1 MALLEISEPESSSHR
16 IAVGIDLGTTNTLVA
31 VVRNGVPVT
40 LKDAQGGHSL
50 PSVVRFLK
58 DGTSLVGE
66 GAVVGIVE
74 DPENTIFSAKR
85 LLGRAPEE
93 VKTLR
98 SRFPWKLEENSGKV
112 IRLSTGVGSRTAT
125 DVSAEILGAVKSRAE
140 EHFGGEPL
148 AGAVITVPA
157 YFNDAQRQATKDAA
171 RLAGINVLRLLNEPT
186 SAAMAYGLDTK
197 AQGTVLVYDLGGGT
211 FDVSILRLEKGV
223 FRVLATGGDTALGGD
238 DIDRLLAEHLLTE
251 SGIGH
256 GDDQSLL
263 RAVEREARKM
273 KELLSDAEEAQGL
286 ISFPAAAASSE
297 FHIDRKELN
306 ALVEPLIQT
315 TVDICL
321 ETIVDAGLEAK
332 DIDELIL
339 VGGSTR
345 IPLLRQR
352 VSEALGKEPLQGIDP
367 DQVVSYGA
375 AIHADVLIGNRQ
387 DEKAPLLLDVIPLS
401 LGLETMGGLT
411 EKLIM
416 RNSTIPCLQIREYT
430 TQKDGQTAMSFHV
443 VQGDRELASDCR
455 SLARF
460 ELRGIPPLGR
470 GQARVRITFQVDAD
484 ALLSVLA
491 EEKTRKVKA
500 EIEVIPSYGLNEA
513 EIETM
518 LKDSFSHSRTDAQKR
533 KLVEQRVEAT
543 RVLEALA
550 SGIQEDGELLLSPE
564 ERENI
569 FSARDDLQ
577 EAVNGNDPDKIR
589 ENLETLELSS
599 EAFVARRMNRA
610 ICQVLKGKSPDAVK
624 NHS

>member
-1 MALLEISEPESSSHR
+1 MALLEISEPGSPSR
-16 IAVGIDLGTTNTLVA
+16 RAAVGIDLGTTNTLVA
-31 VVRNGVPVT
+31 VARNGVPVT

-58 DGTSLVGE
+58 DGKSLVGE
-66 GAVVGIVE
+66 EAIAGVVA
-74 DPENTIFSAKR
+74 DPENTVFSAKR

-93 VKTLR
+93 VKALR

-112 IRLSTGVGSRTAT
+112 IRLSTVAGSRTAT
-125 DVSAEILGAVKSRAE
+125 DVSAEILRTVKNRAE
-140 EHFGGEPL
+140 DYFEGEPL
-148 AGAVITVPA
+148 VGAVITVPA

-171 RLAGINVLRLLNEPT
+171 KLAGINVLRLLNEPT

-197 AQGTVLVYDLGGGT
+197 AEGTVLVYDLGGGT
-211 FDVSILRLEKGV
+211 FDVSILRLEEGM

-238 DIDRLLAEHLLTE
+238 DIDRLLAECLLTK
-251 SGIGH
+251 SGIGY
-256 GDDQSLL
+256 GDDQPLL

-273 KELLSDAEEAQGL
+273 KELLSDAEEAQGR
-286 ISFPAAAASSE
+286 ISFPATGSSE
-297 FHIDRKELN
+297 FHVDRSELN

-321 ETIVDAGLEAK
+321 ETIADAGLEAK

-345 IPLLRQR
+345 MPLLRQR
-352 VSEALGKEPLQGIDP
+352 VAEALGKEPLQEIDP
-367 DQVVSYGA
+367 DKVVSYGA
-375 AIHADVLIGNRQ
+375 AIYADVLIGNRQ
-387 DEKAPLLLDVIPLS
+387 DEEVPLLLDVIPLS

-411 EKLIM
+411 EKLIT
-416 RNSTIPCLQIREYT
+416 RNSTIPCLQTREYT
-430 TQKDGQTAMSFHV
+430 TQKDGQTAVSFHV

-470 GQARVRITFQVDAD
+470 GQARIRVTFQVDAD

-491 EEKTRKVKA
+491 EEKTTKVKA

-513 EIETM
+513 EIEKM
-518 LKDSFSHSRTDAQKR
+518 LKDSFSHSRADAQKR
-533 KLVEQRVEAT
+533 KLLEQRVEAT

-550 SGIQEDGELLLSPE
+550 SGIQEDGELLLSLE

-569 FSARDDLQ
+569 FSARDSLQ
-577 EAVNGNDPDKIR
+577 GAVNGNDPDKIR
-589 ENLETLELSS
+589 ENLENLELSS